1 MLVFVR
7 ETYAPVLLQKKTERL
22 RKETGNEQLTSKY
35 DTHLSPRDFLLRS
48 IVRPMK
54 MLFRSP
60 IVFFLSLYMAV
71 VYGYLYLLFTTMT
84 NVFQSIYHFHGGTV
98 GLAYLGIGIGMFL
111 GLFISGATSD
121 RFVAKLTERNGGERK
136 PEYRLPL
143 MIPAAL
149 IIPIGLFMYGWSAQY
164 AVHWIVPIIGTSF
177 VGVGLI
183 TTFVSSTFP
192 TSSGDSENTNREL
205 DAGHHLLGRIVHH
218 LFRFRNSCQYR
229 SSIPRRCFAT
239 SSWTNNVQSSR
250 PRLGELASRFHC
262 SGDGAFANYLLEVWR
277 EDSYKQK
284 I

>member
-1 MLVFVR
+1 MLILVR
-7 ETYAPVLLQKKTERL
+7 ETYAPVLLKRKTERL
-22 RKETGNEQLTSKY
+22 VKETGNDRLKSKY
-35 DTHLSPRDFLLRS
+35 DNGLSHTEFLKRS

-60 IVFFLSLYMAV
+60 VVFLMSLYMAV

-84 NVFQSIYHFHGGTV
+84 EVFESTYHFHGGTV

-121 RFVAKLTERNGGERK
+121 RVVAKLTERNGGERK

-149 IIPIGLFMYGWSAQY
+149 IIPAGLFLYGWSAQY

-183 TTFVSSTFP
+183 TTFVSFP
-192 TSSGDSENTNREL
+192 FSAFPGVVGVL
-205 DAGHHLLGRIVHH
+205 IKMPDAGDNLL
-218 LFRFRNSCQYR
+218 N
-229 SSIPRRCFAT
+229 
-239 SSWTNNVQSSR
+239 
-250 PRLGELASRFHC
+250 
-262 SGDGAFANYLLEVWR
+262 
-277 EDSYKQK
+277 
-284 I
+284 